1 MKFTANREELL
12 SAAQDALSVA
22 PDKSPMKELEC
33 AYLATE
39 DGKLTVAGG
48 NLQVALERRIPVQ
61 IEEEGVVII
70 DAQML
75 VDMLRRLADER
86 VAISVDAN
94 RYMEVTC
101 GEAYYG
107 VSTLDSAKYP
117 RLDIPFPEDTVP
129 VTGIPNL
136 TRRTVFAVSETND
149 KPALKCV
156 HLIFSDEGLR
166 AISSDGYRVATAK
179 GDTKSTASVDM
190 LIPADSLGR
199 LARLVSN
206 KDELRVGMT
215 GNTVVFMKEDFIFS
229 ARLVQGSYFDE
240 KQMLSRVQAA
250 FMVLTDAQAL
260 RSAMTSAYAVTG
272 EQNRF
277 SLTFQG
283 ARLRMS
289 CESEYGASAQEID
302 VVPLSGSPS
311 GVYWYNPEKLFEC
324 LKALSGTMMLKVA
337 SNGALLM
344 ETDELICLQG
354 PMREPK
360 PVERIVFK
368 PRTGKKPKEAEEE
381 KKPKK
386 VRKETKP
393 KEGKP
398 KNADKSKGAKKKEAA
413 SVPEAA

>member
-1 MKFTANREELL
+1 MTYTVLYVGAPGSLTKSEDDSEASR
-12 SAAQDALSVA
+12 ALSV
-22 PDKSPMKELEC
+22 
-33 AYLATE
+33 
-39 DGKLTVAGG
+39 
-48 NLQVALERRIPVQ
+48 
-61 IEEEGVVII
+61 
-70 DAQML
+70 
-75 VDMLRRLADER
+75 
-86 VAISVDAN
+86 
-94 RYMEVTC
+94 
-101 GEAYYG
+101 
-107 VSTLDSAKYP
+107 VSTT
-117 RLDIPFPEDTVP
+117 ETVSKTP
-129 VTGIPNL
+129 
-136 TRRTVFAVSETND
+136 
-149 KPALKCV
+149 
-156 HLIFSDEGLR
+156 
-166 AISSDGYRVATAK
+166 Y
-179 GDTKSTASVDM
+179 
-190 LIPADSLGR
+190 
-199 LARLVSN
+199 
-206 KDELRVGMT
+206 
-215 GNTVVFMKEDFIFS
+215 TVVFMKEDFIFS

-240 KQMLSRVQAA
+240 KQMLSRVQTA

-260 RSAMTSAYAVTG
+260 RSAMTSAYAVIG

-302 VVPLSGSPS
+302 VVPLSGSPA
-311 GVYWYNPEKLFEC
+311 GVYWYNPKKLFEC

-368 PRTGKKPKEAEEE
+368 PRAGKKPKEAEEE

-398 KNADKSKGAKKKEAA
+398 KNAAKSKGAKKKESA